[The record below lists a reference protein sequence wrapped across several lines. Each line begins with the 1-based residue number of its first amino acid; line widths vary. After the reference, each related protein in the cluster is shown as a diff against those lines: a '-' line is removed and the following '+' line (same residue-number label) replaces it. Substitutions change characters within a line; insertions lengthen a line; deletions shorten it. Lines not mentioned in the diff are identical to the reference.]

1 MLWYLVVFIASVLVS
16 AAVTPKPEKPKPSGL
31 NDIQVPTAEPGRAIP
46 IIFGTVLIK
55 DPNTVWY
62 GDLSTRPIRSSGK

>member
-1 MLWYLVVFIASVLVS
+1 MWYLIVFIASILVS

-46 IIFGTVLIK
+46 IIFEYCV
-55 DPNTVWY
+55 VW
-62 GDLSTRPIRSSGK
+62 GFKHKAN